1 MEKISSAETGHKF
14 SELFEIHI
22 IELRKKLD
30 GTGQM
35 DDWIRLINAR
45 TEEDLDMIKT
55 ENAGIL
61 EAIREVKRMSLGRSL
76 KAVYEAHMKQI
87 RDQNARDDYV
97 RDEGIA
103 IGETKKVIGLI
114 RKKMAKGMTVEQ
126 IADILEEEQALVAK
140 IYDFIQ
146 RHPDWEDDRIYRN
159 L

>member
-1 MEKISSAETGHKF
+1 
-14 SELFEIHI
+14 
-22 IELRKKLD
+22 
-30 GTGQM
+30 
-35 DDWIRLINAR
+35 
-45 TEEDLDMIKT
+45 
-55 ENAGIL
+55 
-61 EAIREVKRMSLGRSL
+61 MSLGRSL
-76 KAVYEAHMKQI
+76 KALYEAHMKQI

-140 IYDFIQ
+140 ICDFIQ
-146 RHPDWEDDRIYRN
+146 RYPDWEDDRIYRN